1 MSLKSGFKS
10 VFEPK
15 ISEDRPPAPPK
26 DDPKYKEFQEREE
39 AGTWRDTGY
48 SATDEEAHR
57 DVRYSI
63 RSPLHQTF
71 TVFMVQMKL
80 FSKMKWTYILLFT
93 ALLIPV
99 IALAA
104 PDFIEIMSNFGYGG
118 DYSTTRIAGLLFFLP
133 LMLGLMTSI
142 MCGTQMPSEFKERT
156 AYMNIPMPM
165 SRASFF
171 FGKYLAGFVM
181 CLGIFMFAYSMA
193 VATALKDYDT
203 IFPDLVTSSLALT
216 VVGVLAYSA
225 TAYCIGCFTKKGSS
239 IFPFALMSFIIPLIV
254 VIVCSQTDNYSLTLL
269 PMFLGEAALGILGGT
284 MSGSAG
290 MVVLGSMDLTATWLM
305 IVIGIA
311 WTIGFLLLGYFQTQ
325 RREMR

>member
-1 MSLKSGFKS
+1 MSLKSGIKGIFD
-10 VFEPK
+10 PK

-48 SATDEEAHR
+48 YATDEEAHR
-57 DVRYSI
+57 DVKYSI
-63 RSPLHQTF
+63 KSPLHQTF
-71 TVFMVQMKL
+71 IVFMVQMKL

-104 PDFIEIMSNFGYGG
+104 PEFIEIMSNFGYGG

-142 MCGTQMPSEFKERT
+142 MCGTQMPSEFKDRT

-254 VIVCSQTDNYSLTLL
+254 VIVCSQTDDYSLTLL

-311 WTIGFLLLGYFQTQ
+311 WTVGFLLLGYFWIQ

>member
-1 MSLKSGFKS
+1 MNLKSGFKGI
-10 VFEPK
+10 FDPK

-39 AGTWRDTGY
+39 AGTWRETGY

-57 DVRYSI
+57 DAKYSI
-63 RSPLHQTF
+63 KSPLHQTF

-93 ALLIPV
+93 ALLIPI

-104 PDFIEIMSNFGYGG
+104 PEFIEIMSNFGYGG

-254 VIVCSQTDNYSLTLL
+254 VIVCSQTDDYSLTLL

-311 WTIGFLLLGYFQTQ
+311 WTVGFLLLGYFWIQ

>member
-1 MSLKSGFKS
+1 MSLRSGIGDF
-10 VFEPK
+10 FNPR
-15 ISEDRPPAPPK
+15 ISGNAPPPPEK
-26 DDPKYKEFQEREE
+26 TKEPEPEREE
-39 AGTWRDTGY
+39 SGTWRETGY

-57 DVRYSI
+57 DSVYSI
-63 RSPLHQTF
+63 KSVLHQTLE
-71 TVFMVQMKL
+71 VFMVQMRL

-93 ALLIPV
+93 ALLIPI
-99 IALAA
+99 IALLA
-104 PDFIEIMSNFGYGG
+104 PDFIDILSTFGYSTG
-118 DYSTTRIAGLLFFLP
+118 YSTTKIAGLLFFLP

-193 VATALKDYDT
+193 IATALKDYDT
-203 IFPDLVTSSLALT
+203 IFPDLITSSILLT
-216 VVGVLAYSA
+216 LVGVMAYSA

-254 VIVCSQTDNYSLTLL
+254 VIICSQTDNYTLTLL
-269 PMFLGEAALGILGGT
+269 PMFLGEAALGILGASMT
-284 MSGSAG
+284 GSAG
-290 MVVLGSMDLTATWLM
+290 MVILGNMDLTATWLM
-305 IVIGIA
+305 LLIGIA
-311 WTIGFLLLGYFQTQ
+311 WTAGFLLLGYIRIK
-325 RREMR
+325 RREM